1 MTKTSSLPPSA
12 IRAKRKNQQR
22 GRLVAAKSVAFPH
35 AALPTTARQPAA
47 TRLCSVAHCQGVV
60 RHRGETRSVTEVRV
74 GKTDEN
80 RRPCV
85 FIVRISISREMT
97 VLIRVVQADYP
108 RIPARGP
115 ARSPQGVGRVWG
127 PLR

>member
-47 TRLCSVAHCQGVV
+47 TRLCSVA
-60 RHRGETRSVTEVRV
+60 S
-74 GKTDEN
+74 
-80 RRPCV
+80 
-85 FIVRISISREMT
+85 S
-97 VLIRVVQADYP
+97 
-108 RIPARGP
+108 
-115 ARSPQGVGRVWG
+115 
-127 PLR
+127 

>member
-12 IRAKRKNQQR
+12 IRAKRTNQQR

-35 AALPTTARQPAA
+35 DALPTTARQPAA

-60 RHRGETRSVTEVRV
+60 RQRREVLPKSV

-85 FIVRISISREMT
+85 FIVRIS
-97 VLIRVVQADYP
+97 DF
-108 RIPARGP
+108 AR
-115 ARSPQGVGRVWG
+115 RTC
-127 PLR
+127 L

>member
-60 RHRGETRSVTEVRV
+60 RQRRDRSETEVR
-74 GKTDEN
+74 GEKTTKKVD
-80 RRPCV
+80 
-85 FIVRISISREMT
+85 
-97 VLIRVVQADYP
+97 
-108 RIPARGP
+108 PA
-115 ARSPQGVGRVWG
+115 S
-127 PLR
+127 L